1 MQNTIKELYLLQKKN
16 FQSGKTQELA
26 FKKQALKTLK
36 SVIKKY
42 ENEVLASF

>member
-1 MQNTIKELYLLQKKN
+1 MQNAIKSLFTSQKDN

-42 ENEVLASF
+42 EDEI

>member
-1 MQNTIKELYLLQKKN
+1 MQNAIKSLLALQKDN

-36 SVIKKY
+36 TVVKKY
-42 ENEVLASF
+42 ENDF